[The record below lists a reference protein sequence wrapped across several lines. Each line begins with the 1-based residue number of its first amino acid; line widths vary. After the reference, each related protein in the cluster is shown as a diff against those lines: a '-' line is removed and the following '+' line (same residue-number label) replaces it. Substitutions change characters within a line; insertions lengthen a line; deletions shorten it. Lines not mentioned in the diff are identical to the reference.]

1 MKYRVLLSARAERDV
16 DEALAWLCQQG
27 AVAAARRWHERLL
40 AAIGTLQRQPQ
51 RFPLA
56 PEAEELG
63 IGLRELLFGRRQGAH
78 RILFLVEQRTVHILH
93 IRHSARDMLR
103 PGDL

>member
-1 MKYRVLLSARAERDV
+1 M
-16 DEALAWLCQQG
+16 DESLAWLCQQG
-27 AVAAARRWHERLL
+27 SVAAARHWHERLL

-63 IGLRELLFGRRQGAH
+63 IALREMLFGRGRGVR
-78 RILFLVEQRTVHILH
+78 RILFIVEERTVHILH
-93 IRHSARDMLR
+93 IRPSARDVLT